1 MQVEIIFKY
10 LHSVKTSGKKATLI
24 LFLIVLLI
32 GAVTIDAGAQKKS
45 DQLKQNKQKLEK
57 EISNTQAILNQTRK
71 NKSASLQQLAVLR
84 RQITNREQFIL
95 ALNNEISALEE
106 EMALNIKLSKSL
118 DRKLTYMKSDYAT
131 VVYKA
136 YKNRRQTNK
145 IVFLLSAEDFG
156 QMFRCYKYYTS
167 FADNVKSQ
175 VEQIQ
180 EAQREIQEKE
190 LEIEA
195 IKSEKAAAL
204 AGHEQQL
211 TALEKEKKEKDK
223 LTDDLKKKEK
233 QLAAEIRKKQQEQ
246 QRLDKAIKK
255 AIEDEIKAANNKN
268 KKANTGATTSGG
280 KTSSSTE
287 LLLTKEE
294 KALSS
299 NFASNQGKL
308 PWPVAKCAKIRDF
321 GTYAHPDVPSVTMQN
336 NGIDLATE
344 AGATVRAVFQG
355 EVSSVLEYVGTKIV
369 IIKHGEYMTVYQNLG
384 TVTVRKGDK
393 VTTKQSIGTVAKNT
407 SSNTYELHF
416 ELWKNTSHLNPS
428 NWLAR

>member
-1 MQVEIIFKY
+1 MKI
-10 LHSVKTSGKKATLI
+10 SGKFKTVILLLVALFTIAT
-24 LFLIVLLI
+24 F
-32 GAVTIDAGAQKKS
+32 DAGAQKKS

-57 EISNTQAILNQTRK
+57 EISNTQAILNQTRQNK
-71 NKSASLQQLAVLR
+71 NASLQQLSVLR
-84 RQITNREQFIL
+84 RQISNREQFIL
-95 ALNNEISALEE
+95 ALNSEIAALEE
-106 EMALNIKLSKSL
+106 EMALNVKLSKTL
-118 DRKLTYMKSDYAT
+118 DRKLNYMKADYST

-145 IVFLLSAEDFG
+145 LVFLLSSESFG
-156 QMFRCYKYYTS
+156 QMFRSLKYYTS
-167 FADNVKSQ
+167 FADNVKTQ

-180 EAQREIQEKE
+180 QAQKEIQEKE
-190 LEIEA
+190 LEIQM
-195 IKSEKAAAL
+195 IKDEKAAL
-204 AGHEQQL
+204 LSGHEQQL
-211 TALEKEKKEKDK
+211 SALEKEKKEKDK
-223 LTDDLKKKEK
+223 LTNDLKKKEK

-255 AIEDEIKAANNKN
+255 AIEDEIKAANTRN
-268 KKANTGATTSGG
+268 KKSNSGATTSGG
-280 KTSSSTE
+280 KSNSSTE

-299 NFASNQGKL
+299 SFAGNQGKL

-321 GTYAHPDVPSVTMQN
+321 GTYTHPDVPSVTMQN

-384 TVTVRKGDK
+384 TVSVKKGDK
-393 VTTKQSIGTVAKNT
+393 VTTKQAIGTVAKNT

-416 ELWKNTSHLNPS
+416 ELWKNTTHLNPS

>member
-1 MQVEIIFKY
+1 MKQSISKQFSTMRKSIRINSVII
-10 LHSVKTSGKKATLI
+10 
-24 LFLIVLLI
+24 LLI
-32 GAVTIDAGAQKKS
+32 ALFVVSVFDAGAQKKS

-57 EISNTQAILNQTRK
+57 EISNTQAILNQTRQNK
-71 NKSASLQQLAVLR
+71 NASLQQLSVLR
-84 RQITNREQFIL
+84 RQISNREQFIL
-95 ALNNEISALEE
+95 ALNSEISALEE
-106 EMALNIKLSKSL
+106 EMALNVQLSKSL
-118 DRKLTYMKSDYAT
+118 DRKLNYMKADYST
-131 VVYKA
+131 VVYNA

-145 IVFLLSAEDFG
+145 LVFLLSSENFG
-156 QMFRCYKYYTS
+156 QMFRCLKYYTA
-167 FADNVKSQ
+167 FAHNVKTQ
-175 VEQIQ
+175 MEQIQ
-180 EAQREIQEKE
+180 EAQREIQQKE
-190 LEIEA
+190 LEIQA
-195 IKSEKAAAL
+195 IKSEKAALL

-211 TALEKEKKEKDK
+211 SVLETEKKEKDK
-223 LTDDLKKKEK
+223 LTNELKKKEK
-233 QLAAEIRKKQQEQ
+233 QLAADIRKKQQEQ

-255 AIEDEIKAANNKN
+255 AIEDEIKAANNRK
-268 KKANTGATTSGG
+268 KKANSNATTSGG
-280 KTSSSTE
+280 KSNSTTE

-299 NFASNQGKL
+299 SFAGNQGKL

-355 EVSSVLEYVGTKIV
+355 EVSSVLEYIGTKIV

-384 TVTVRKGDK
+384 TVAVKAGDK
-393 VTTKQSIGTVAKNT
+393 VTTKQAIGTVAKNT

-416 ELWKNTSHLNPS
+416 ELWKNTSLLNPS

>member
-1 MQVEIIFKY
+1 MKQSIFKQFSTMRKSIRIN
-10 LHSVKTSGKKATLI
+10 SVI
-24 LFLIVLLI
+24 ILLI
-32 GAVTIDAGAQKKS
+32 ALFVVSVFDAGAQKKS

-57 EISNTQAILNQTRK
+57 EISNTQAILNQTRQNK
-71 NKSASLQQLAVLR
+71 NASLQQLSVLR
-84 RQITNREQFIL
+84 RQISNREQFIL
-95 ALNNEISALEE
+95 ALNSEISALEE
-106 EMALNIKLSKSL
+106 EMALNVKLSKSL
-118 DRKLTYMKSDYAT
+118 DRKLNYMKADYST
-131 VVYKA
+131 VVYNA

-145 IVFLLSAEDFG
+145 LVFLLSAENFG
-156 QMFRCYKYYTS
+156 QMFRSFKYYSS
-167 FADNVKSQ
+167 FANNVKSQ
-175 VEQIQ
+175 MEQIQ
-180 EAQREIQEKE
+180 EAQREIQQKE
-190 LEIEA
+190 LEIQA
-195 IKSEKAAAL
+195 IKSEKAALL

-211 TALEKEKKEKDK
+211 SALEKEKNEKDK
-223 LTDDLKKKEK
+223 LTNDLKKKEK

-255 AIEDEIKAANNKN
+255 AIEDEIKAANNRK
-268 KKANTGATTSGG
+268 KKANSDATTSGG
-280 KTSSSTE
+280 KANSTTE

-299 NFASNQGKL
+299 SFAGNQGKL

-384 TVTVRKGDK
+384 SVSVKKGDK
-393 VTTKQSIGTVAKNT
+393 VTTKQAIGTVAKNT

-416 ELWKNTSHLNPS
+416 ELWKNTTHLNPS

>member
-1 MQVEIIFKY
+1 M
-10 LHSVKTSGKKATLI
+10 LI
-24 LFLIVLLI
+24 AALAL
-32 GAVTIDAGAQKKS
+32 ASHEAGAQKKS

-57 EISNTQAILNQTRK
+57 EIRNTQDILNQTRQNK
-71 NKSASLQQLAVLR
+71 NASLQQLSVLR
-84 RQITNREQFIL
+84 RQISNREQFIL
-95 ALNNEISALEE
+95 ALNSEIAALEE
-106 EMALNIKLSKSL
+106 EMALNVKLSKSL
-118 DRKLTYMKSDYAT
+118 DRKLNYMKSDYAT
-131 VVYKA
+131 VVYNA
-136 YKNRRQTNK
+136 YKNRRQANK
-145 IVFLLSAEDFG
+145 LVYLLSSENFG
-156 QMFRCYKYYTS
+156 QMFRCLKYYTS
-167 FADNVKSQ
+167 FANNVKTQ

-180 EAQREIQEKE
+180 NTQEEIRLKE
-190 LEIEA
+190 LEIQA
-195 IKSEKAAAL
+195 IKEEKAAL
-204 AGHEQQL
+204 LSGHEMQL
-211 TALEKEKKEKDK
+211 SALEKEKKEKDK
-223 LTDDLKKKEK
+223 LANDLKKKEK
-233 QLAAEIRKKQQEQ
+233 QLAADIRKKQQEQ

-255 AIEDEIKAANNKN
+255 AIEDEIKAANNRK
-268 KKANTGATTSGG
+268 KKANTTATTSGG
-280 KTSSSTE
+280 KSSSTTE

-299 NFASNQGKL
+299 SFAGNQGKL
-308 PWPVAKCAKIRDF
+308 PWPVAKCAKIRDY

-384 TVTVRKGDK
+384 SVSVKVGDK
-393 VTTKQSIGTVAKNT
+393 VTTKQAIGTVAKST

>member
-1 MQVEIIFKY
+1 MKQSIFKQFSTMRKSIRIN
-10 LHSVKTSGKKATLI
+10 SVI
-24 LFLIVLLI
+24 ILLI
-32 GAVTIDAGAQKKS
+32 ALFVVSVFDAGAQKKS

-57 EISNTQAILNQTRK
+57 EISNTQAILNQTRQNK
-71 NKSASLQQLAVLR
+71 NASLQQLSVLR
-84 RQITNREQFIL
+84 RQISNREQFIL
-95 ALNNEISALEE
+95 ALNSEISALEE
-106 EMALNIKLSKSL
+106 EMALNVKLSKSL
-118 DRKLTYMKSDYAT
+118 DRKLNYMKADYST
-131 VVYKA
+131 VVYNA

-145 IVFLLSAEDFG
+145 LVFLLSAENFG
-156 QMFRCYKYYTS
+156 QMFRSFKYYSS
-167 FADNVKSQ
+167 FANNVKSQ
-175 VEQIQ
+175 MEQIQ
-180 EAQREIQEKE
+180 EAQREIQQKE
-190 LEIEA
+190 LEIQA
-195 IKSEKAAAL
+195 IKSEKAALL

-211 TALEKEKKEKDK
+211 SALEKEKNEKDK
-223 LTDDLKKKEK
+223 LTNDLKKKEK

-255 AIEDEIKAANNKN
+255 AIEDEIKAANNRK
-268 KKANTGATTSGG
+268 KKANSDATTSGG
-280 KTSSSTE
+280 KANSTTE

-299 NFASNQGKL
+299 SFAGNQGKL

-384 TVTVRKGDK
+384 SVSVKKGDK
-393 VTTKQSIGTVAKNT
+393 VTTKQAIGTVAKNT

-416 ELWKNTSHLNPS
+416 ELWKNTTHLNPS
-428 NWLAR
+428 TWLAR

>member
-1 MQVEIIFKY
+1 MKRSRIIQAFI
-10 LHSVKTSGKKATLI
+10 LVLI
-24 LFLIVLLI
+24 AALAL
-32 GAVTIDAGAQKKS
+32 ASHEAGAQKKS

-57 EISNTQAILNQTRK
+57 EIRNTQDILNQTRQNK
-71 NKSASLQQLAVLR
+71 NASLQQLSVLR
-84 RQITNREQFIL
+84 RQISNREQFIL
-95 ALNNEISALEE
+95 ALNSEIAALEE
-106 EMALNIKLSKSL
+106 EMALNVKLSKSL
-118 DRKLTYMKSDYAT
+118 DRKLNYMKSDYAT
-131 VVYKA
+131 VVYNA
-136 YKNRRQTNK
+136 YKNRRQANK
-145 IVFLLSAEDFG
+145 LVYLLSSENFG
-156 QMFRCYKYYTS
+156 QMFRCLKYYTS
-167 FADNVKSQ
+167 FANNVKTQ

-180 EAQREIQEKE
+180 NTQEEIRLKE
-190 LEIEA
+190 LEIQA
-195 IKSEKAAAL
+195 IKEEKAAL
-204 AGHEQQL
+204 LSGHEMQL
-211 TALEKEKKEKDK
+211 SALEKEKKEKDK
-223 LTDDLKKKEK
+223 LANDLKKKEK
-233 QLAAEIRKKQQEQ
+233 QLAADIRKKQQEQ

-255 AIEDEIKAANNKN
+255 AIEDEIKAANNRK
-268 KKANTGATTSGG
+268 KKANTTATTSGG
-280 KTSSSTE
+280 KSSSTTE

-299 NFASNQGKL
+299 SFAGNQGKL
-308 PWPVAKCAKIRDF
+308 PWPVAKCAKIRDY

-384 TVTVRKGDK
+384 SVSVKVGDK
-393 VTTKQSIGTVAKNT
+393 VTTKQAIGTVAKST

>member
-1 MQVEIIFKY
+1 MK
-10 LHSVKTSGKKATLI
+10 KTGKTKVLI
-24 LFLIVLLI
+24 FLIAALL
-32 GAVTIDAGAQKKS
+32 AATSFDASAQKKS

-57 EISNTQAILNQTRK
+57 EISNTQAILNQTRQNK
-71 NKSASLQQLAVLR
+71 NASLQQLSVLR
-84 RQITNREQFIL
+84 RQISNREQFIL
-95 ALNNEISALEE
+95 ALNNEIAALEE
-106 EMALNIKLSKSL
+106 EMALNVKLSKSL
-118 DRKLTYMKSDYAT
+118 DRKLNYMKADYST
-131 VVYKA
+131 VVYNA
-136 YKNRRQTNK
+136 YKNRRQANK
-145 IVFLLSAEDFG
+145 LVFLLSSESFG
-156 QMFRCYKYYTS
+156 QMFRSLKYYTT
-167 FADNVKSQ
+167 FADNVKAQ
-175 VEQIQ
+175 MEQIQ
-180 EAQREIQEKE
+180 EAQREIQQKE
-190 LEIEA
+190 LEIQA
-195 IKSEKAAAL
+195 IKSEKAALL

-211 TALEKEKKEKDK
+211 SVLEKEKKEKDK

-246 QRLDKAIKK
+246 QKLDKAIKK
-255 AIEDEIKAANNKN
+255 AIEDEIKAANNRN
-268 KKANTGATTSGG
+268 KKTNSGATTSGG
-280 KTSSSTE
+280 KSSSTTE

-299 NFASNQGKL
+299 SFAGNQGKL

-384 TVTVRKGDK
+384 SVSVKKGDK
-393 VTTKQSIGTVAKNT
+393 VTTKQAIGTVAKNT

-416 ELWKNTSHLNPS
+416 ELWKNTTHLNPS

>member
-1 MQVEIIFKY
+1 MKRSRIIQAFI
-10 LHSVKTSGKKATLI
+10 LVLI
-24 LFLIVLLI
+24 ASLAL
-32 GAVTIDAGAQKKS
+32 ASHEAGAQKKS

-57 EISNTQAILNQTRK
+57 EIRNTQDILNQTRQNK
-71 NKSASLQQLAVLR
+71 NASLQQLSVLR
-84 RQITNREQFIL
+84 RQISNREQFIL
-95 ALNNEISALEE
+95 ALNSEIAALEE
-106 EMALNIKLSKSL
+106 EMALNVKLSKSL
-118 DRKLTYMKSDYAT
+118 DRKLNYMKSDYAT
-131 VVYKA
+131 VVYNA
-136 YKNRRQTNK
+136 YKNRRQANK
-145 IVFLLSAEDFG
+145 LVYLLSSENFG
-156 QMFRCYKYYTS
+156 QMFRCLKYYTS
-167 FADNVKSQ
+167 FANNVKTQ

-180 EAQREIQEKE
+180 NTQEEIRLKE
-190 LEIEA
+190 LEIQA
-195 IKSEKAAAL
+195 IKEEKAAL
-204 AGHEQQL
+204 LSGHEMQL
-211 TALEKEKKEKDK
+211 SALEKEKKEKDK
-223 LTDDLKKKEK
+223 LANDLKKKEK
-233 QLAAEIRKKQQEQ
+233 QLAADIRKKQQEQ

-255 AIEDEIKAANNKN
+255 AIEDEIKAANNRK
-268 KKANTGATTSGG
+268 KKANTTATTSGG
-280 KTSSSTE
+280 KSSSTTE

-299 NFASNQGKL
+299 SFAGNQGKL
-308 PWPVAKCAKIRDF
+308 PWPVAKCAKIRDY

-384 TVTVRKGDK
+384 SVSVKVGDK
-393 VTTKQSIGTVAKNT
+393 VTTKQAIGTVAKST

>member
-1 MQVEIIFKY
+1 MRKSKRINSVII
-10 LHSVKTSGKKATLI
+10 
-24 LFLIVLLI
+24 LLI
-32 GAVTIDAGAQKKS
+32 ALFVVSVFDAGAQKKS

-57 EISNTQAILNQTRK
+57 EISNTQAILNQTRQNK
-71 NKSASLQQLAVLR
+71 NASLQQLSVLR
-84 RQITNREQFIL
+84 RQISNREQFIL
-95 ALNNEISALEE
+95 ALNSEISALEE
-106 EMALNIKLSKSL
+106 EMALNVKLSKSL
-118 DRKLTYMKSDYAT
+118 DRKLNYMKADYST
-131 VVYKA
+131 VVYNA

-145 IVFLLSAEDFG
+145 LVFLLSAENFG
-156 QMFRCYKYYTS
+156 QMFRSFKYYSS
-167 FADNVKSQ
+167 FANNVKSQ
-175 VEQIQ
+175 MEQIQ
-180 EAQREIQEKE
+180 EAQREIQQKE
-190 LEIEA
+190 LEIQA
-195 IKSEKAAAL
+195 IKSEKAALL

-211 TALEKEKKEKDK
+211 SALEKEKNEKDK
-223 LTDDLKKKEK
+223 LTNDLKKKEK

-255 AIEDEIKAANNKN
+255 AIEDEIKAANNRK
-268 KKANTGATTSGG
+268 KKANSNATTSGG
-280 KTSSSTE
+280 KANSTTE

-299 NFASNQGKL
+299 SFAGNQGKL

-384 TVTVRKGDK
+384 SVSVKKGDK
-393 VTTKQSIGTVAKNT
+393 VTTKQAIGTVAKNT

-416 ELWKNTSHLNPS
+416 ELWKNTTHLNPS

>member
-1 MQVEIIFKY
+1 MKI
-10 LHSVKTSGKKATLI
+10 SGKTQIVI
-24 LFLIVLLI
+24 LLLAVLFALT
-32 GAVTIDAGAQKKS
+32 AFDAGAQKKS

-71 NKSASLQQLAVLR
+71 NKSASLQQLSILR
-84 RQITNREQFIL
+84 RQISNREQFIL

-106 EMALNIKLSKSL
+106 EMELNIKLSKSL

-131 VVYKA
+131 VVYNA

-145 IVFLLSAEDFG
+145 LVFLLSAENFG
-156 QMFRCYKYYTS
+156 QMFRCFKYYTS
-167 FADNVKSQ
+167 FADNVKTQ

-190 LEIEA
+190 LEIQT
-195 IKSEKAAAL
+195 IKDEKASLL

-211 TALEKEKKEKDK
+211 SALEKEKKEKDK

-255 AIEDEIKAANNKN
+255 AIEDEIRAANSQ
-268 KKANTGATTSGG
+268 KKKTNTGATTSGG

-299 NFASNQGKL
+299 SFAGNQGKL

-344 AGATVRAVFQG
+344 AGAAVRAVFQG

-384 TVTVRKGDK
+384 TVSVKKGDK
-393 VTTKQSIGTVAKNT
+393 VTTKQTIGTVAKNT

-416 ELWKNTSHLNPS
+416 ELWKNTTHLNPS

>member
-1 MQVEIIFKY
+1 MK
-10 LHSVKTSGKKATLI
+10 KTGKTKVLI
-24 LFLIVLLI
+24 FLIAALL
-32 GAVTIDAGAQKKS
+32 AATSFDASAQKKS

-57 EISNTQAILNQTRK
+57 EISNTQAILNQTRQNK
-71 NKSASLQQLAVLR
+71 NASLQQLSVLR
-84 RQITNREQFIL
+84 RQISNREQFIL
-95 ALNNEISALEE
+95 ALNNEIAALEE
-106 EMALNIKLSKSL
+106 EMALNVKLSKSL
-118 DRKLTYMKSDYAT
+118 DRKLNYMKADYST
-131 VVYKA
+131 VVYNA
-136 YKNRRQTNK
+136 YKNRRQANK
-145 IVFLLSAEDFG
+145 LVFLLSSESFG
-156 QMFRCYKYYTS
+156 QMFRSLKYYTT
-167 FADNVKSQ
+167 FADNVKAQ
-175 VEQIQ
+175 MEQIQ
-180 EAQREIQEKE
+180 EAQREIQQKE
-190 LEIEA
+190 LEIQA
-195 IKSEKAAAL
+195 IKSEKAALL

-211 TALEKEKKEKDK
+211 SVLEKEKKEKDK

-246 QRLDKAIKK
+246 QKLDKAIKK
-255 AIEDEIKAANNKN
+255 AIEDEIKAANNRN
-268 KKANTGATTSGG
+268 KKTNSGATTSGG
-280 KTSSSTE
+280 KSSSTTE

-299 NFASNQGKL
+299 SFAGNQGKL

>member
-1 MQVEIIFKY
+1 MSYGIKKKYFCKLKITFKY

-190 LEIEA
+190 L
-195 IKSEKAAAL
+195 
-204 AGHEQQL
+204 
-211 TALEKEKKEKDK
+211 
-223 LTDDLKKKEK
+223 
-233 QLAAEIRKKQQEQ
+233 KKQQEQ

-384 TVTVRKGDK
+384 TVNVRKGDK

>member
-1 MQVEIIFKY
+1 MNINGKTKSII
-10 LHSVKTSGKKATLI
+10 LLLALLMTLVV
-24 LFLIVLLI
+24 F
-32 GAVTIDAGAQKKS
+32 DAGAQKKS
-45 DQLKQNKQKLEK
+45 DQLKQNKQKLER

-71 NKSASLQQLAVLR
+71 NKNASLQQLSVLR

-95 ALNNEISALEE
+95 ALNSEISALEE
-106 EMALNIKLSKSL
+106 EMALNVKLSKSL
-118 DRKLTYMKSDYAT
+118 DRKLNYMKADYST

-145 IVFLLSAEDFG
+145 LVFLLSAENFG
-156 QMFRCYKYYTS
+156 QMFRCFKYYTN
-167 FADNVKSQ
+167 FADNMKTQ

-190 LEIEA
+190 LEIQM
-195 IKSEKAAAL
+195 IKDEKAAL
-204 AGHEQQL
+204 LSGHEQQL
-211 TALEKEKKEKDK
+211 SALEKERNEKDR
-223 LTDDLKKKEK
+223 LTKDLKKKEK
-233 QLAAEIRKKQQEQ
+233 QLASDIRKKQQEQ

-255 AIEDEIKAANNKN
+255 AIEDEIRAANRR
-268 KKANTGATTSGG
+268 KKESNANATTSGG
-280 KTSSSTE
+280 KKTSTTE

-294 KALSS
+294 KALSNS
-299 NFASNQGKL
+299 FAGNQGKL

-384 TVTVRKGDK
+384 TVSVSKGDK
-393 VTTKQSIGTVAKNT
+393 VTTKQSIGTVAKNST
-407 SSNTYELHF
+407 SNTYELHF

>member
-1 MQVEIIFKY
+1 M
-10 LHSVKTSGKKATLI
+10 LI
-24 LFLIVLLI
+24 ASLAL
-32 GAVTIDAGAQKKS
+32 ASHEAGAQKKS

-57 EISNTQAILNQTRK
+57 EIRNTQDILNQTRQNK
-71 NKSASLQQLAVLR
+71 NASLQQLSVLR
-84 RQITNREQFIL
+84 RQISNREQFIL
-95 ALNNEISALEE
+95 ALNSEIAALEE
-106 EMALNIKLSKSL
+106 EMALNVKLSKSL
-118 DRKLTYMKSDYAT
+118 DRKLNYMKSDYAT
-131 VVYKA
+131 VVYNA
-136 YKNRRQTNK
+136 YKNRRQANK
-145 IVFLLSAEDFG
+145 LVYLLSSENFG
-156 QMFRCYKYYTS
+156 QMFRCLKYYTS
-167 FADNVKSQ
+167 FANNVKTQ

-180 EAQREIQEKE
+180 NTQEEIRLKE
-190 LEIEA
+190 LEIQA
-195 IKSEKAAAL
+195 IKEEKAAL
-204 AGHEQQL
+204 LSGHEMQL
-211 TALEKEKKEKDK
+211 SALEKEKKEKDK
-223 LTDDLKKKEK
+223 LANDLKKKEK
-233 QLAAEIRKKQQEQ
+233 QLAADIRKKQQEQ

-255 AIEDEIKAANNKN
+255 AIEDEIKAANNRK
-268 KKANTGATTSGG
+268 KKANTTATTSGG
-280 KTSSSTE
+280 KSSSTTE

-299 NFASNQGKL
+299 SFAGNQGKL
-308 PWPVAKCAKIRDF
+308 PWPVAKCAKIRDY

-384 TVTVRKGDK
+384 SVSVKVGDK
-393 VTTKQSIGTVAKNT
+393 VTTKQAIGTVAKST

>member
-1 MQVEIIFKY
+1 MKQSISKQFSTMRKSIRINSVII
-10 LHSVKTSGKKATLI
+10 
-24 LFLIVLLI
+24 LLI
-32 GAVTIDAGAQKKS
+32 ALFVVSVFDAGAQKKS

-57 EISNTQAILNQTRK
+57 EISNTQAILNQTRQNK
-71 NKSASLQQLAVLR
+71 NASLQQLSVLR
-84 RQITNREQFIL
+84 RQISNREQFIL
-95 ALNNEISALEE
+95 ALNSEISALEE
-106 EMALNIKLSKSL
+106 EMALNVKLSKSL
-118 DRKLTYMKSDYAT
+118 DRKLNYMKADYST
-131 VVYKA
+131 VVYNA

-145 IVFLLSAEDFG
+145 LVFLLSAENFG
-156 QMFRCYKYYTS
+156 QMFRCFKYYTS
-167 FADNVKSQ
+167 FAHNVKSQ
-175 VEQIQ
+175 MEQIQ
-180 EAQREIQEKE
+180 EAQQEIQQKE
-190 LEIEA
+190 LEIQA
-195 IKSEKAAAL
+195 IKSEKAALL

-211 TALEKEKKEKDK
+211 SVLETEKKEKDK
-223 LTDDLKKKEK
+223 LTNELKKKEK
-233 QLAAEIRKKQQEQ
+233 QLAADIRKKQQEQ

-255 AIEDEIKAANNKN
+255 AIEDEIKAANNRK
-268 KKANTGATTSGG
+268 KKANSNATTSGG
-280 KTSSSTE
+280 KANSTTE

-299 NFASNQGKL
+299 SFAGNQGKL

-355 EVSSVLEYVGTKIV
+355 EVSSVLEYIGTKIV

-384 TVTVRKGDK
+384 TVSVKAGDK
-393 VTTKQSIGTVAKNT
+393 VTTKQAIGTVAKNT

-416 ELWKNTSHLNPS
+416 ELWKNTSLLNPS

>member
-1 MQVEIIFKY
+1 MKI
-10 LHSVKTSGKKATLI
+10 SAKTTS
-24 LFLIVLLI
+24 VLLLL
-32 GAVTIDAGAQKKS
+32 AALFALTAFDAGAQNKR

-57 EISNTQAILNQTRK
+57 EISNTQAILNQTRQNK
-71 NKSASLQQLAVLR
+71 NASLQQLSVLR
-84 RQITNREQFIL
+84 RQISNREQFIL
-95 ALNNEISALEE
+95 ALNSEIAALEE
-106 EMALNIKLSKSL
+106 EMALNVKLSKNL
-118 DRKLTYMKSDYAT
+118 DRKLTYMKSDYST
-131 VVYKA
+131 VVYNA

-145 IVFLLSAEDFG
+145 LVFLLSAENFG
-156 QMFRCYKYYTS
+156 QMFRCLKYYTS
-167 FADNVKSQ
+167 FANNVKTQ

-180 EAQREIQEKE
+180 AAQKEIQIKE
-190 LEIEA
+190 LEIQM
-195 IKSEKAAAL
+195 IKDEKAAL
-204 AGHEQQL
+204 LSGHEQQL
-211 TALEKEKKEKDK
+211 SALEKEKKEKDQ
-223 LTDDLKKKEK
+223 LTNDLKKKEK

-255 AIEDEIKAANNKN
+255 AIEDEIKAANTRN
-268 KKANTGATTSGG
+268 KKTNSGATTSGG
-280 KTSSSTE
+280 KSSSSTE

-299 NFASNQGKL
+299 SFAGNQGKL

-384 TVTVRKGDK
+384 TVSVKKGDK
-393 VTTKQSIGTVAKNT
+393 VTTKQAIGTVAKNT

-416 ELWKNTSHLNPS
+416 ELWKNTTHLNPS